1 MAEKMTRAE
10 RSWVLYDVGNS
21 AFILLVTTTIP
32 IFFKGL
38 AEAEGIDTVYASGL
52 WASVTAASVLILAV
66 LSPFLG
72 AVADY
77 SGMKRRLFLA
87 ALALG
92 LAGLAGLCLT
102 ANPYVYLALFVA
114 ARLGYSACNVFY
126 DAMLTDVT
134 TDARIDRISA
144 TGYAWGYIGSCI
156 PFIIG
161 IVLIFTTPFGLSTVQ
176 ATRLSFAL
184 TGAWWGALT
193 VPLLRDVRQVYCL
206 DDRPDKLRHSIYRL
220 RSTFGKLRRDRRML
234 FFILS
239 YFLYIDGV

>member
-77 SGMKRRLFLA
+77 SGMKRMLYLA
-87 ALALG
+87 ELALG
-92 LAGLAGLCLT
+92 LAGLAGL
-102 ANPYVYLALFVA
+102 
-114 ARLGYSACNVFY
+114 
-126 DAMLTDVT
+126 
-134 TDARIDRISA
+134 
-144 TGYAWGYIGSCI
+144 
-156 PFIIG
+156 
-161 IVLIFTTPFGLSTVQ
+161 
-176 ATRLSFAL
+176 
-184 TGAWWGALT
+184 
-193 VPLLRDVRQVYCL
+193 
-206 DDRPDKLRHSIYRL
+206 
-220 RSTFGKLRRDRRML
+220 
-234 FFILS
+234 
-239 YFLYIDGV
+239 